1 MQRAQFYKITILPP
15 VHIANSVDHNWSS
28 LSFKHHLRNSLQLLL
43 LKECPANKELR
54 CVKKSP
60 FFSIFF
66 QMTGDND
73 GSNNTGNV
81 VLSVRNDF
89 ALGLKIPLYF
99 NYINI
104 SLYVHRRLER
114 GRERKLT
121 LMAFDH
127 LVFCFVLQTCLLV
140 LEASVHNSLKQQ
152 KQEMHLIECQ
162 ICSL

>member
-1 MQRAQFYKITILPP
+1 
-15 VHIANSVDHNWSS
+15 
-28 LSFKHHLRNSLQLLL
+28 
-43 LKECPANKELR
+43 
-54 CVKKSP
+54 
-60 FFSIFF
+60 
-66 QMTGDND
+66 MTGDSD

-114 GRERKLT
+114 GRGRKLT

-140 LEASVHNSLKQQ
+140 LEASVHNSLKQR